1 MAAPGES
8 RRQPLEL
15 THAFQ
20 TCVRHLA
27 RFHSRYPPACL
38 IALKPMH
45 ALALTLPE
53 QTWNA
58 SAMTRA
64 DWMAAERAFDR
75 REELPKEYEMG
86 QGRWSKWSVGGE
98 ERHTLEFG
106 FAYRFDIRAG
116 PKSDGLRPD
125 FWYASA
131 RAGSLGGFPSFEAAA
146 RACEDEARRLI
157 EVALE
162 RGDQS
167 DDMKLITEQWTLY
180 LELPHRLRSRKTRTR
195 YK

>member
-1 MAAPGES
+1 M
-8 RRQPLEL
+8 R
-15 THAFQ
+15 
-20 TCVRHLA
+20 
-27 RFHSRYPPACL
+27 
-38 IALKPMH
+38 

-58 SAMTRA
+58 SEMTRA
-64 DWMAAERAFDR
+64 DWMAAERAFHR
-75 REELPKEYEMG
+75 REELPKEYDMG

-116 PKSDGLRPD
+116 PKSNGLHPD

-131 RAGSLGGFPSFEAAA
+131 RAGSLGEFPTFEAAA
-146 RACEDEARRLI
+146 QACEDEARRLI
-157 EVALE
+157 EAGFE
-162 RGDQS
+162 RGDAS
-167 DDMKLITEQWTLY
+167 YDMKLIGEQWTLY
-180 LELPHRLRSRKTRTR
+180 MALPHRWRSRKTRTR

>member
-1 MAAPGES
+1 
-8 RRQPLEL
+8 
-15 THAFQ
+15 
-20 TCVRHLA
+20 
-27 RFHSRYPPACL
+27 
-38 IALKPMH
+38 
-45 ALALTLPE
+45 
-53 QTWNA
+53 
-58 SAMTRA
+58 
-64 DWMAAERAFDR
+64 MAAEPAFNR
-75 REELPKEYEMG
+75 REEPPKEYEMG

-116 PKSDGLRPD
+116 PKSNGLQPD

-131 RAGSLGGFPSFEAAA
+131 RAGSLGEFPTFEAAA

-157 EVALE
+157 EAALE
-162 RGDQS
+162 CAEPGYDAR
-167 DDMKLITEQWTLY
+167 LIGEQWALY

>member
-1 MAAPGES
+1 M
-8 RRQPLEL
+8 R
-15 THAFQ
+15 
-20 TCVRHLA
+20 
-27 RFHSRYPPACL
+27 
-38 IALKPMH
+38 

-58 SAMTRA
+58 SEMTRA
-64 DWMAAERAFDR
+64 DWMAAELAFNR
-75 REELPKEYEMG
+75 RQKLPKEYEMG

-116 PKSDGLRPD
+116 PKSNRLHPD

-131 RAGSLGGFPSFEAAA
+131 RAGSLGEFPTFEAAA
-146 RACEDEARRLI
+146 QACEDEARNLI
-157 EVALE
+157 EAALG

-167 DDMKLITEQWTLY
+167 YDMTLITEQWTLY
-180 LELPHRLRSRKTRTR
+180 STLPYRLRSRKTRTR